1 MELTTTGAI
10 RIDGHLARFTDD
22 GKWMVS
28 RHGTVLG
35 YVDSV
40 GEISP
45 LIEKERERV
54 RARLALVQRKAEERK
69 AEEKMPAE
77 ILAATKR
84 KGFSPEMVK
93 AHNIEAP
100 AMRTLTDAEFLS
112 KVEDILP

>member
-1 MELTTTGAI
+1 MELTITGAI

-28 RHGTVLG
+28 RSGTVLG
-35 YVDSV
+35 YVDTV
-40 GEISP
+40 DEIVP
-45 LIEKERERV
+45 LIEKNRERV
-54 RARLALVQRKAEERK
+54 RARLALVQRKANERK
-69 AEEKMPAE
+69 AEQQMPAE

-84 KGFSPEMVK
+84 EGFSPAMVK

-112 KVEDILP
+112 KVKDILP